1 LLRRVS
7 VVRFAPKGPFG
18 KEEVDMT
25 NIMIIGIA
33 LGAAIVSFF
42 LGWLVSQKIGKAKI
56 GRAEELAQKIVREA
70 EKEAEIKKKEA
81 ILEAKDEWYKAKV
94 NFERES
100 QNRKIEIQRLE
111 KMLSD
116 REANLDRKVDIL
128 NRKERDVQNKEKIL
142 YARDKAS
149 RLKDEELKRLIADQN
164 KQLEKIAQMT
174 ADEAKK
180 LLMENLEN
188 QARQEAAQL
197 IKEIKE
203 KAEQTAEKEAKNIII
218 SAIQRCAAD
227 HTVES
232 TVSVVN
238 LPNEEMKGRIIGRE
252 GRNIRS
258 FETATGVDVI
268 VDDTPEAVILS
279 GYDPIRRE
287 VARMALEKLTM
298 DGRIHPAR
306 IEEVVVKCEKEME
319 VIIRETGEQTCFDVG
334 IHGIHPELVKLLGK
348 LQFRT
353 SYGQNVLQHSKEVAY
368 LCGLMAAELGLD
380 ANLAKRAGLLHDI
393 GKAVDRET
401 EGTHSQIGYSVAQ
414 KYGENPIVLNAIA
427 SHHEDVLQ
435 ESVYSVLVQAAD
447 AISGARPGARRETL
461 EGYIKRLEKLE
472 ELADSFKGVAKAY
485 AIQAGREIRIIVE
498 PEQIDDKAAEELA
511 VEIAKKIEA
520 ELEYPGQIKVTLI
533 RETRAVEYA
542 K

>member
-1 LLRRVS
+1 M
-7 VVRFAPKGPFG
+7 VVPLIVLGVA
-18 KEEVDMT
+18 
-25 NIMIIGIA
+25 IA
-33 LGAAIVSFF
+33 VLSFF
-42 LGWLVSQKIGKAKI
+42 LGWFVSRRIGEAKLAK
-56 GRAEELAQKIVREA
+56 AEELARKIVLEA

-81 ILEAKDEWYKAKV
+81 VLEAREEWYKAKA
-94 NFERES
+94 NFERELANKRLEF
-100 QNRKIEIQRLE
+100 QKIEKRLQE
-111 KMLSD
+111 
-116 REANLDRKVDIL
+116 REINLDRKVDIL
-128 NRKERDVQNKEKIL
+128 NKKDREIQNKEKIL
-142 YARDKAS
+142 YAREKAIRS
-149 RLKDEELKRLIADQN
+149 RDEELNRLISDQN
-164 KQLEKIAQMT
+164 RQLERIAQMT
-174 ADEAKK
+174 TEEAKK
-180 LLMENLEN
+180 LLMSNLEN
-188 QARQEAAQL
+188 QARQEATQM

-203 KAEQTAEKEAKNIII
+203 KAEETAEKEAKNIII

-258 FETATGVDVI
+258 FETATGIDVI

-287 VARMALEKLTM
+287 IARMSLEKLIL

-306 IEEVVVKCEKEME
+306 IEEIINKTQKEME
-319 VIIRETGEQTCFDVG
+319 VIIRETGEQACFDVG
-334 IHGIHPELVKLLGK
+334 IHGLHPELIKLLGK
-348 LQFRT
+348 LQYRT
-353 SYGQNVLQHSKEVAY
+353 SYGQNVLQHSKEVSFIA
-368 LCGLMAAELGLD
+368 GLMAAELELD

-401 EGTHSQIGYSVAQ
+401 EGTHSQIGYNIAQ
-414 KYGENPIVLNAIA
+414 KYGEHPLVLNAIL
-427 SHHEDVLQ
+427 SHHEDVPM
-435 ESVYSVLVQAAD
+435 ESPYSIMVQSAD

-472 ELADSFKGVAKAY
+472 ELADSFKGVTKAY

-498 PEQIDDKAAEELA
+498 HEHIDDDGAANLA
-511 VEIAKKIEA
+511 QEIAKKIEA
-520 ELEYPGQIKVTLI
+520 EMEYPGQIKVTVI